1 MVVFQKLYKI
11 AYFLEYRP
19 KNILFFTLRFL
30 WNTRNHRHTTMSKLG
45 NVGTPWFVSSGAG
58 AEIKF
63 PDIRR

>member
-1 MVVFQKLYKI
+1 MVVFQKLYNI

-30 WNTRNHRHTTMSKLG
+30 LDTRNHRHTTMSKLG
-45 NVGTPWFVSSGAG
+45 NVGAPWFVSDGAG

-63 PDIRR
+63 PVIR

>member
-19 KNILFFTLRFL
+19 KNILFFTLHFL
-30 WNTRNHRHTTMSKLG
+30 LDTRNRRHTTMSKFG
-45 NVGTPWFVSSGAG
+45 NVGAFWFVLCGAG

-63 PDIRR
+63 PDIR